1 VFRKSEINI
10 NGFKLLDYHK
20 IFPANVVTSIKNT
33 NNTVKSINYSSFH
46 MKNVEQCIQANNEC
60 SESDKQT
67 LQATRNLGK
76 TMNFIIDKGFEVL
89 AVKTDVLDA
98 SVNSKISS
106 IKFR

>member
-1 VFRKSEINI
+1 M
-10 NGFKLLDYHK
+10 K
-20 IFPANVVTSIKNT
+20 I
-33 NNTVKSINYSSFH
+33 VK
-46 MKNVEQCIQANNEC
+46 QCIQANDEC
-60 SESDKQT
+60 SKSDKQT
-67 LQATRNLGK
+67 FQATRNLGK